1 MTTSRT
7 HTDSSLLGNNI
18 LSIDL
23 FNSLPENYKSRIY
36 PVIVLYECSRH
47 GPLARDR
54 ENEWLKASLL
64 QKKFNLM
71 TTSRTHTDSSLLGN
85 KTT

>member
-1 MTTSRT
+1 MIMKEA
-7 HTDSSLLGNNI
+7 DSEIYLNI

-54 ENEWLKASLL
+54 ENEWLKAS
-64 QKKFNLM
+64 
-71 TTSRTHTDSSLLGN
+71 
-85 KTT
+85 